1 MGVGF
6 DEMFDALGAV
16 QRRRVLV
23 GLLESPD
30 DSLRGLMD
38 PGAEPGTETEFTGDT
53 VSMTHVHLPKLEDYG
68 FVDWDEDADVV
79 QAGER
84 FDEIEPLLGL
94 LDENQ
99 ELISN
104 DWV

>member
-16 QRRRVLV
+16 QRRQVLV

-30 DSLRGLMD
+30 GSLRGLTD
-38 PGAEPGTETEFTGDT
+38 PGAEPGTETGFTGDT
-53 VSMTHVHLPKLEDYG
+53 VSMAHVHLPKLEDYG